1 MRIAR
6 ILPGVAVLNGR
17 VYVVGGE
24 QESLIMANGEIYN
37 PQVSY
42 DNTVPYLTASACF
55 FRCRL
60 VGLLQ
65 TLENCRGTWR
75 RRSR

>member
-37 PQVSY
+37 PQVGP
-42 DNTVPYLTASACF
+42 TGAPA
-55 FRCRL
+55 
-60 VGLLQ
+60 
-65 TLENCRGTWR
+65 
-75 RRSR
+75 RRSVCSGNGLMVIC